1 MADNP
6 KERGPQDRA
15 RVNMEQDYEV
25 RWWSKKFG
33 VTPDK
38 LRAAVD
44 EVGSSSAA
52 VARQLG
58 KGDPL

>member
-6 KERGPQDRA
+6 KDRGPQDRA
-15 RVNMEQDYEV
+15 RVNVDQDYE
-25 RWWSKKFG
+25 RQYWTKKFG
-33 VTPDK
+33 VSEDE
-38 LRAAVD
+38 LRNAVK
-44 EVGSSSAA
+44 EVGPAADA

>member
-15 RVNMEQDYEV
+15 RVNLEQDYEV
-25 RWWSKKFG
+25 QYWTEKWG
-33 VTPDK
+33 VNEGQ
-38 LRAAVD
+38 LRNAVR

-58 KGDPL
+58 KGDPI